1 LYTIFDVHYYLF
13 YICFL
18 SLLLRERVNER
29 DRLFDRERLRLGDRD
44 RLRLGLRERLRLGL
58 REGLRLGLRERERG
72 GMVGVLVIDGLGDE
86 VCDWLDVHVIDEL
99 GLYDSW

>member
-29 DRLFDRERLRLGDRD
+29 DRLFDRERLRLGDRE
-44 RLRLGLRERLRLGL
+44 RLRLGDRERLRLGL
-58 REGLRLGLRERERG
+58 REGLRERERG

>member
-1 LYTIFDVHYYLF
+1 LFILFDVHYYLF

-29 DRLFDRERLRLGDRD
+29 DRLFDRERLRLGDR
-44 RLRLGLRERLRLGL
+44 ERLRLGL
-58 REGLRLGLRERERG
+58 RDRLRLGLRERERG

-99 GLYDSW
+99 GLYDSP